1 MTNCIM
7 RGCLTFALLL
17 VVFVVP
23 SGLRAERVGAY
34 DFPFVDPLV
43 ATVVATPL
51 ANRVELPDIELGR
64 EAQSF
69 RVQPLPDREVPPV
82 FFFERFGAEFGLLAQ
97 DGPAPLVF
105 VIAGTGGSFEADIN
119 KNLAI
124 LRWDAGNHVISLP
137 NQTHANF
144 VINASTT
151 GVPGRLRDDA
161 VDMHRLM
168 RVALARVED
177 RIEVTEVHLTGYSL
191 GATLAAFVAK
201 YDDEQA
207 AAGDTAFGFERV
219 LLLNPSVS
227 LYTSIQLVDDM
238 LDRFVETDPEAIP
251 AFLDRAFTAFA
262 NLYAEG
268 GLTDFAGDFVYRIY
282 TVLEPD
288 AVDIEKLIGIA
299 FRLSAVNLAFA
310 ADVMSDS
317 GFLTPA
323 GTQLRATDRRLTDIY
338 RDARERSFV
347 DYFEGL
353 YQPFFQR
360 AEPGLTREQMIEDA
374 SLRSIESYL
383 ATAEHVGFLGNEDD
397 IILVAEDW
405 DFLDRVFEGRATV
418 YPIGGHCGNYM
429 QRDVAA
435 RIVDY
440 FATGWRAA
448 GAATTAARGDGS

>member
-1 MTNCIM
+1 MTFIL
-7 RGCLTFALLL
+7 RLLGVPFIAA
-17 VVFVVP
+17 VVLAASP
-23 SGLRAERVGAY
+23 AGAERVDAY

-51 ANRVELPDIELGR
+51 ANRVELPEVELSR

-69 RVQPLPDREVPPV
+69 RVQPLPDRQVPPV
-82 FFFERFGAEFGLLAQ
+82 FFFERFGAEFGLLPQA
-97 DGPAPLVF
+97 GPAPLVF
-105 VIAGTGGSFEADIN
+105 VIAGTGGSFNADIN
-119 KNLAI
+119 KSLAT
-124 LRWDAGNHVISLP
+124 LLWDAGNHVISLP

-144 VINASTT
+144 VINASTS

-161 VDMHRLM
+161 ADMHRLM
-168 RVALARVED
+168 RVALERVAN

-201 YDDEQA
+201 LDDERA
-207 AAGDTAFGFERV
+207 ATGDAAFDFERV

-238 LDRFVETDPEAIP
+238 LDRFVETDPNAIP
-251 AFLDRAFTAFA
+251 AFLDRAFAAFA
-262 NLYAEG
+262 SIYAEG
-268 GLTDFAGDFVYRIY
+268 ALTDFAGDFVYRIY

-317 GFLTPA
+317 GFLIPA
-323 GTQLRATDRRLTDIY
+323 GTVLHATDRRLSDIY
-338 RDARERSFV
+338 REARERSFV
-347 DYFEGL
+347 DYFNEL

-360 AEPGLTREQMIEDA
+360 TEPGLTREQMIEDA

-383 ATAEHVGFLGNEDD
+383 ASAEHIGFLGNEDD

-405 DFLDRVFEGRATV
+405 DFLDRVFEGRSTV
-418 YPIGGHCGNYM
+418 YPTGGHCGNYM

-435 RIVDY
+435 RIVDF
-440 FATGWRAA
+440 FATGWQA
-448 GAATTAARGDGS
+448 GATTTVARGDGS

>member
-1 MTNCIM
+1 MTICIL
-7 RGCLTFALLL
+7 RGCVAIALLL
-17 VVFVVP
+17 VASALP
-23 SGLRAERVGAY
+23 SSLRAEPVDAY

-51 ANRVELPDIELGR
+51 ANRVDLPEIELGR
-64 EAQSF
+64 EGQFF
-69 RVQPLPDREVPPV
+69 RVRPLPDREIPPV
-82 FFFERFGAEFGLLAQ
+82 FFFERFGAEFGLLPQ
-97 DGPAPLVF
+97 EGPAPLVF
-105 VIAGTGGSFEADIN
+105 VIAGTGGSFDADIN

-124 LRWDAGNHVISLP
+124 LLWHAGNNVISLP
-137 NQTHANF
+137 NQTHPNF

-168 RVALARVED
+168 RMALERVED

-201 YDDEQA
+201 YDDERA
-207 AAGDTAFGFERV
+207 TTGDEAFDFERV

-238 LDRFVETDPEAIP
+238 LDRFVESDPDAIP

-262 NLYAEG
+262 ALYADG
-268 GLTDFAGDFVYRIY
+268 GLAEFAGDFVYRIY

-360 AEPGLTREQMIEDA
+360 KEPGLTPEQMIEDA

-383 ATAEHVGFLGNEDD
+383 ATAEHVGFLGSEDD
-397 IILVAEDW
+397 VILVAEDW
-405 DFLDRVFEGRATV
+405 DFLDRVFDGRSTV
-418 YPIGGHCGNYM
+418 YPTGGHCGNYM

-435 RIVDY
+435 RIVDF
-440 FATGWRAA
+440 FATGWQTRAA
-448 GAATTAARGDGS
+448 PTATRGDGS

>member
-1 MTNCIM
+1 MTRSIL
-7 RGCLTFALLL
+7 RGLLALAILL
-17 VVFVVP
+17 AASTAP
-23 SGLRAERVGAY
+23 TSLRAERVDAY

-51 ANRVELPDIELGR
+51 ANRVVLPEIEEGR
-64 EAQSF
+64 EILPF
-69 RVQPLPDREVPPV
+69 RVQPLPERKAPPV

-97 DGPAPLVF
+97 DRAAPLVF
-105 VIAGTGGSFEADIN
+105 VIAGTGGSWKADIN
-119 KNLAI
+119 WNLAT
-124 LRWDAGNHVISLP
+124 LLWNAGNHVISLP

-161 VDMHRLM
+161 ADMHRLM
-168 RVALARVED
+168 QAALERVQS

-201 YDDEQA
+201 LDDERI
-207 AAGDTAFGFERV
+207 AAGEAGFGFERV

-251 AFLDRAFTAFA
+251 DFLDRAFTAFA
-262 NLYAEG
+262 DIYVAG
-268 GLTDFAGDFVYRIY
+268 SPTDFAGDFVYRIY

-288 AVDIEKLIGIA
+288 AVDIEKLIGIS

-310 ADVMSDS
+310 ADVMTDS
-317 GFLTPA
+317 GFVVPA
-323 GTQLRATDRRLTDIY
+323 GTQLRATDRRLSDIY
-338 RDARERSFV
+338 RDARARSFI
-347 DYFEGL
+347 DYFEAL
-353 YQPFFQR
+353 YQPYFR
-360 AEPGLTREQMIEDA
+360 REEPGLTTEQMIEDA

-383 ATAEHVGFLGNEDD
+383 ASAEHVGFLGNEDD

-405 DFLDRVFEGRATV
+405 QFLDRVFADRATV
-418 YPIGGHCGNYM
+418 YPTGGHCGNYM
-429 QRDVAA
+429 QREVAA
-435 RIVDY
+435 RIVDF
-440 FATGWRAA
+440 FATGWAPGA
-448 GAATTAARGDGS
+448 PAATARGDGS